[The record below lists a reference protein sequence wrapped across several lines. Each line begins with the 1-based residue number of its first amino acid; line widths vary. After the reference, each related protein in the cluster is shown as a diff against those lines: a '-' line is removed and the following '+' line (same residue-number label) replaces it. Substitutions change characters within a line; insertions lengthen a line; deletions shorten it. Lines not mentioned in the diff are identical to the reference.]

1 MAICRNIFKYCDIS
15 MIRYIDIENDI
26 SIFLIYRVISSLLLA
41 HASSSSWSQ
50 CMWWCRIGRGCGYKL
65 SELQTLSDGQMLVI
79 GGKQIEVK
87 VKKGIGRQFV

>member
-1 MAICRNIFKYCDIS
+1 
-15 MIRYIDIENDI
+15 
-26 SIFLIYRVISSLLLA
+26 
-41 HASSSSWSQ
+41 
-50 CMWWCRIGRGCGYKL
+50 MWWCRIGRGCGYKL